1 MARDA
6 GQGQRSGE
14 GFVQGKHLQ
23 TNGDIRTKRPMK
35 NIEVIITLSP
45 WINLMSSLDFC
56 DHRIDGAGLAGY
68 LLHIGQSTRI
78 KIAPY
83 ESTNSTSMIDF
94 MPYG

>member
-45 WINLMSSLDFC
+45 
-56 DHRIDGAGLAGY
+56 
-68 LLHIGQSTRI
+68 
-78 KIAPY
+78 
-83 ESTNSTSMIDF
+83 
-94 MPYG
+94 